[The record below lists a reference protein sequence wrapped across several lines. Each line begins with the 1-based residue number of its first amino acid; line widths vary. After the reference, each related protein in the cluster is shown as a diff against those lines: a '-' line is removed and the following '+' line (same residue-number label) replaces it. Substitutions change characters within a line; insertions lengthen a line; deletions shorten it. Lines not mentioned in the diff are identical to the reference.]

1 MEGYFKRER
10 DRNYLIFEKEQ
21 GNKNY
26 KYKMLDYY
34 NIQGILPCESYCI
47 NNRIR
52 LQYDISSKQSLQCI
66 CEKKQVNIQRFEKL
80 LQGILEVLIQLDR
93 YFLDVDE
100 LCFEPQYIYM
110 DMDSFNTSFCY
121 NPEGEQ
127 FTAQERF
134 HQLSEYLINH
144 LDYEDKGLI
153 ERGYQLYRL
162 TSQDNYSIRES
173 IQKVCLNQNPEFI
186 GLKNMERE
194 LAEDMDGFQE
204 EAEESQEKL
213 SEGGIWNNLFHRWK
227 NEFAPRTEKA
237 QIEYGEQILDSVT
250 ELEEEEEQEAVY
262 GHTVLLKEDKEKPL
276 HYLVAL
282 SEGGYEDFSITKYPF
297 VIGKGKEWSDGVI
310 SHELISRIHAQLE
323 ERPQG
328 IFLTDLNS
336 TNGTVVNEQRL
347 EANDSVL
354 LHSGDMIGFAEV
366 YYRFV

>member
-10 DRNYLIFEKEQ
+10 DKNYLVFEKEQ
-21 GNKNY
+21 ANKNY

-47 NNRIR
+47 NNKIR

-66 CEKKQVNIQRFEKL
+66 CEKKQVNTRRFEKL
-80 LQGILEVLIQLDR
+80 LQGILEVITQLDR

-100 LCFEPQYIYM
+100 LCFAPKYIYM
-110 DMDSFNTSFCY
+110 DMESFHTSFCY
-121 NPEGEQ
+121 DPNKERCM
-127 FTAQERF
+127 AQEEF

-144 LDYEDKGLI
+144 LDYEDKELI

-162 TSQDNYSIRES
+162 TSQDNYSIQES
-173 IQKVCLNQNPEFI
+173 IQRVCLNLDSE
-186 GLKNMERE
+186 LTKEKNIDGEWS
-194 LAEDMDGFQE
+194 EDVDIPQE
-204 EAEESQEKL
+204 DTENAQEKL
-213 SEGGIWNNLFHRWK
+213 SEGGIWNNLFHKWK
-227 NEFAPRTEKA
+227 NEFVPRAEKTE
-237 QIEYGEQILDSVT
+237 IGEEGPVLDSVT
-250 ELEEEEEQEAVY
+250 ELEEPQPEEVY

-297 VIGKGKEWSDGVI
+297 VIGKGREWSDGVI
-310 SHELISRIHAQLE
+310 PHELVSRIHAQLE
-323 ERPQG
+323 ERDEG

-336 TNGTVVNEQRL
+336 TNGTVVNEQQL

-354 LHSGDMIGFAEV
+354 LNSGDIIGFAEV